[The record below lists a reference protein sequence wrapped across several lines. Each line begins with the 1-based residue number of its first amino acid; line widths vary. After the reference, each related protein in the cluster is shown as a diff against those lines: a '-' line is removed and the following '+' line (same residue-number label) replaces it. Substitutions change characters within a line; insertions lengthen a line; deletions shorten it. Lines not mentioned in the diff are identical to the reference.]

1 MPRYPIDRSRVSGKR
16 SSMATAPK
24 GTGIN
29 KHIFNVKRD
38 IYLQS
43 LEIESVRNGS
53 QDASAITSVIV
64 AGAGATVI
72 HPF

>member
-1 MPRYPIDRSRVSGKR
+1 
-16 SSMATAPK
+16 
-24 GTGIN
+24 
-29 KHIFNVKRD
+29 
-38 IYLQS
+38 
-43 LEIESVRNGS
+43 VRNGS